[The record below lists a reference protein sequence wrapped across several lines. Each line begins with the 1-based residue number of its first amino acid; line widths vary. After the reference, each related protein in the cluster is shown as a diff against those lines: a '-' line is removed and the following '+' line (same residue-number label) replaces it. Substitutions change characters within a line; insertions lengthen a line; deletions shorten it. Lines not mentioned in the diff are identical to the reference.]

1 MTRRV
6 GAPDESW
13 TLTPEDHALAMSKHR
28 RTRLGFAVLLAFFR
42 SRGRFPRFESAVEQ
56 RVIDALG
63 KQLDVPTPTASC

>member
-1 MTRRV
+1 MTSRV

-28 RTRLGFAVLLAFFR
+28 RTRL
-42 SRGRFPRFESAVEQ
+42 ESAVEQ

-63 KQLDVPTPTASC
+63 EQLDAPAPAGDGELLTARTAE